1 MGQDNTLSLFVD
13 ESGILG
19 EPATASRFYILGFVL
34 HDQRV
39 TIEPAAAELARR
51 LEEIGIKDLCFHA
64 GPILRGNNG
73 FRFMTCGLR
82 RRIFHRMMA
91 FARQIDFSYHCL
103 AIDKRYSGGR
113 HQMTASLE
121 RQFTDFAVRNRER
134 FVACGNVKVYY
145 DCGQKSVTNFLRR
158 VTSATLPCPVEFAQA
173 VEPGKYRLFQVADL
187 VCTLRLLEAKIDC
200 CAGLSA
206 DESQFFGGPRKFR
219 HNILRYIKAK
229 EI

>member
-1 MGQDNTLSLFVD
+1 MGQGNTLSLFVD

-39 TIEPAAAELARR
+39 SIEPAAAELARR

-73 FRFMTCGLR
+73 FRFMTCDLR

-103 AIDKRYSGGR
+103 AIDKRYSGER
-113 HQMTASLE
+113 PQMTASLE
-121 RQFTDFAVRNRER
+121 RQFADFALRNQEV
-134 FVACGNVKVYY
+134 FSACGNVKVYY
-145 DCGQKSVTNFLRR
+145 DCGQKSVTNFLRQ

-173 VEPGKYRLFQVADL
+173 VEPYKYRLFQVADL
-187 VCTLRLLEAKIDC
+187 VCTLRLLESKIDSGV
-200 CAGLSA
+200 GLSA
-206 DESQFFGGPRKFR
+206 DESKFFGGPRKFR

>member
-1 MGQDNTLSLFVD
+1 MSLFVD

-39 TIEPAAAELARR
+39 TIEPAAVEFARR

-64 GPILRGNNG
+64 GPILHGNNG
-73 FRFMTCGLR
+73 FRFMTCDLR

-103 AIDKRYSGGR
+103 AIDKRYSGGLP
-113 HQMTASLE
+113 QMTESLE
-121 RQFTDFAVRNRER
+121 RQFADFAVRNRSM
-134 FVACGNVKVYY
+134 FAACRCVKVYY
-145 DCGQKSVTNFLRR
+145 DCGQKAVTNFLRR

-173 VEPGKYRLFQVADL
+173 VEPRKYRLFQVADL
-187 VCTLRLLEAKIDC
+187 VCTLRLLAEKISC
-200 CAGLSA
+200 GAGLSD
-206 DESQFFGGPRKFR
+206 DECKFFGGPKKFR

-229 EI
+229 GI

>member
-1 MGQDNTLSLFVD
+1 MAQDNTLSLFVD

-39 TIEPAAAELARR
+39 TIEPAAVEFARR

-64 GPILRGNNG
+64 GPILHGNNG
-73 FRFMTCGLR
+73 FRFMTCDLR

-103 AIDKRYSGGR
+103 AIDKRYSGR
-113 HQMTASLE
+113 LPQMTESLE
-121 RQFTDFAVRNRER
+121 RQFADFAVRNRSM
-134 FVACGNVKVYY
+134 FAACRCVKVYY
-145 DCGQKSVTNFLRR
+145 DCGQKAVTNFLRR

-173 VEPGKYRLFQVADL
+173 VEPRKYRLFQVADL
-187 VCTLRLLEAKIDC
+187 VCTLRLLEEKISC
-200 CAGLSA
+200 GAGLSD
-206 DESQFFGGPRKFR
+206 DECKFFGGSKKFR

-229 EI
+229 GI

>member
-1 MGQDNTLSLFVD
+1 MEADNTLSLFVD

-19 EPATASRFYILGFVL
+19 EPATASRFYILGLVL

-39 TIEPAAAELARR
+39 SIEPAAAEFARR

-73 FRFMTCGLR
+73 FSFMTYDLR

-103 AIDKRYSGGR
+103 AIDKRYSGALP
-113 HQMTASLE
+113 QMTTSLE
-121 RQFTDFAVRNRER
+121 RQFADFAARNQET
-134 FVACGNVKVYY
+134 FAACENVKVYY
-145 DCGQKSVTNFLRR
+145 DCGQKAVTNFLRH

-173 VEPGKYRLFQVADL
+173 VEPGRYRLFQVADL
-187 VCTLRLLEAKIDC
+187 VCTLRLLESKIIC
-200 CAGLSA
+200 GAGLSA
-206 DESQFFGGPRKFR
+206 DESRFFGGPRKFQ
-219 HNILRYIKAK
+219 HDILRYIKSK

>member
-1 MGQDNTLSLFVD
+1 MAQGNTLSLFVD

-39 TIEPAAAELARR
+39 TIEPAAVEFARR

-64 GPILRGNNG
+64 GPILHGNNG
-73 FRFMTCGLR
+73 FRFMTCDLR

-103 AIDKRYSGGR
+103 AIDKRYSGR
-113 HQMTASLE
+113 LPQMTESLE
-121 RQFTDFAVRNRER
+121 RQFADFAVRNRSM
-134 FVACGNVKVYY
+134 FAACRCVKVYY
-145 DCGQKSVTNFLRR
+145 DCGQKAVTNFLRR

-173 VEPGKYRLFQVADL
+173 VEPRKYRLFQVADL
-187 VCTLRLLEAKIDC
+187 VCTLRLLEEKISC
-200 CAGLSA
+200 GAGLSD
-206 DESQFFGGPRKFR
+206 DECKFFGGPKKFR
-219 HNILRYIKAK
+219 HNILRYIKSRG
-229 EI
+229 I

>member
-1 MGQDNTLSLFVD
+1 MAQDNTLSLFVD

-34 HDQRV
+34 HDQAV
-39 TIEPAAAELARR
+39 TIEPAAMEFARR
-51 LEEIGIKDLCFHA
+51 LDEIGIKDLCFHA
-64 GPILRGNNG
+64 GPILHGNNG
-73 FRFMTCGLR
+73 FRFMTRDLR

-103 AIDKRYSGGR
+103 AIDKRYSGGFS
-113 HQMTASLE
+113 QMTEALE
-121 RQFTDFAVRNRER
+121 RQFADFAARNWDM
-134 FVACGNVKVYY
+134 FATYGCVKVYY

-173 VEPGKYRLFQVADL
+173 VEPRKYRLFQVADL
-187 VCTLRLLEAKIDC
+187 VCTLRLLETKIVSGT
-200 CAGLSA
+200 GLSD
-206 DESQFFGGPRKFR
+206 DECKFFGGPKKFN
-219 HNILRYIKAK
+219 HNILRYIKTK

>member
-1 MGQDNTLSLFVD
+1 MAQDNTLSLFVD

-39 TIEPAAAELARR
+39 TIEPAAVEFARR

-64 GPILRGNNG
+64 GPILHGNNG
-73 FRFMTCGLR
+73 FRFMTCDLR

-103 AIDKRYSGGR
+103 AIDKRYSGR
-113 HQMTASLE
+113 LPQMTESLE
-121 RQFTDFAVRNRER
+121 RQFADFAVRNRSM
-134 FVACGNVKVYY
+134 FAACRCVKVYY
-145 DCGQKSVTNFLRR
+145 DCGQKAVTNFLRR

-173 VEPGKYRLFQVADL
+173 VEPRKYRLFQIADL
-187 VCTLRLLEAKIDC
+187 VCTLRLLEEKISC
-200 CAGLSA
+200 GAGLSD
-206 DESQFFGGPRKFR
+206 DECKFFGGPKKFR

-229 EI
+229 GI